1 MKRKDGRCRLSLFL
15 ALFLGLLQGFTEFLP
30 VSSSGHLVLA
40 QELLP
45 GFSQPGVLFDVTLH
59 LGTLVAVC
67 LYFRKDLW
75 ALLLSLLP
83 RGAGGVDAATK
94 INRRLLWLLFLGS
107 LPTVILGLL
116 FRKQF
121 EMMFNDV
128 FGAGIWFVITG
139 LLLFMTDRVA
149 TRGRQLGAMKARDAL
164 IIGLAQGL
172 SIIPALSRSGATIAA
187 GVFLGLERAFL
198 VRYSFLLSIPA
209 VAGAFIL
216 QIVAHRHEAF
226 RQADLLAYGVGTLA
240 ALVVGYWS
248 IAVLL
253 SMTRSRQLS
262 VFAYYCWAIGVVALV
277 IGSR

>member
-1 MKRKDGRCRLSLFL
+1 MSLFL

-30 VSSSGHLVLA
+30 ISSSGHLVLA

-67 LYFRKDLW
+67 LYFWRDLW

-83 RGAGGVDAATK
+83 GGTGGTDRAMH
-94 INRRLLWLLFLGS
+94 RRLLWLLFLGS
-107 LPTVILGLL
+107 LPTLVLGLL

-121 EMMFNDV
+121 EAMFNDI
-128 FGAGIWFVITG
+128 FGAGVWFIITG

-149 TRGRQLGAMKARDAL
+149 MQGRQLETMNVKDAL
-164 IIGLAQGL
+164 IIGVAQGL

-187 GVFLGLERAFL
+187 GVFLGLERGLL

-216 QIVAHRHEAF
+216 ELVSHRHEAF
-226 RQADLLAYGVGTLA
+226 QGADLLVYGVGTLA

-248 IAVLL
+248 IAILL
-253 SMTRSRQLS
+253 NMTRSRRLS
-262 VFAYYCWAIGVVALV
+262 VFAYYCWAIGIVALV

>member
-1 MKRKDGRCRLSLFL
+1 MSLLL
-15 ALFLGLLQGFTEFLP
+15 ALLLGVLQGFTEFLP

-67 LYFRKDLW
+67 LYFWKDLW
-75 ALLLSLLP
+75 TLLLSMIP
-83 RGAGGVDAATK
+83 GDKPGVDTTT
-94 INRRLLWLLFLGS
+94 NRRLLWLLFIGS
-107 LPTVILGLL
+107 LPTVVLGLL

-121 EMMFNDV
+121 EAMFNDI
-128 FGAGIWFVITG
+128 FGAGIWFIITG
-139 LLLFMTDRVA
+139 ILLFITDRV
-149 TRGRQLGAMKARDAL
+149 TTSERSLSAMSTLDAF
-164 IIGLAQGL
+164 IIGVAQGL

-187 GVFLGLERAFL
+187 GVFLGLERVLL

-209 VAGAFIL
+209 VAGAFL
-216 QIVAHRHEAF
+216 LELFSHRQETFQA
-226 RQADLLAYGVGTLA
+226 ADLLAYGVGMLA

-253 SMTRSRQLS
+253 NLTRSRRLS
-262 VFAYYCWAIGVVALV
+262 MFAYYCWAIGIVALV
-277 IGSR
+277 VGSR